1 MSRYLGILF
10 IPLGLASTLVS
21 GTLSSIATFLT
32 LKAFDGLMSI
42 PWTVARLGKFVLLP
56 LLRLPFR
63 FLKFRPKKPQPE
75 RTEQPERSD
84 LPSGSPRAPTAL
96 PPARGPC
103 MSPPAREPSPL
114 LRYRSPRSLSETSP
128 PLPLPSPRPQVQSP
142 RPPLRSPPKIG
153 RDSSVSSGSS
163 SPYPSYRPLPS
174 SSPSSRPSS
183 TPS

>member
-63 FLKFRPKKPQPE
+63 FLKFRPKKQPQPE
-75 RTEQPERSD
+75 RTEERTERSD

-114 LRYRSPRSLSETSP
+114 LRYRSPRSLSGT
-128 PLPLPSPRPQVQSP
+128 SPRPQSPRLQVQSP
-142 RPPLRSPPKIG
+142 PLPLRSPPKTG

-174 SSPSSRPSS
+174 SSLSSLPSS